1 MARYKTVRV
10 GGKKGSSPASPR
22 RAPSPSKSNKL
33 SQTMEIHAEGLFE
46 QPASSRTTARLI
58 LELPD
63 REPATFVLDGS
74 QVSLGRSPE
83 CDIQV
88 DLTNVSRVHAC
99 IRSEDEDF
107 VVEDM
112 DSTNGTHVNG
122 VRISRCVLRNN
133 DVVAIGAG
141 RIVFIYERKRE
152 VL

>member
-1 MARYKTVRV
+1 
-10 GGKKGSSPASPR
+10 
-22 RAPSPSKSNKL
+22 
-33 SQTMEIHAEGLFE
+33 MEIHAEGLFE